1 MLYLLNALQ
10 LFSTV
15 ALLVVPETADKLA
28 VVVVVVVVVV
38 FVAVVVSLAA
48 AVVVAVAD
56 GERVEC
62 LFVVAVFGM
71 KNKAGYM

>member
-15 ALLVVPETADKLA
+15 ALLGVPETADKLA
-28 VVVVVVVVVV
+28 VVVFV

>member
-15 ALLVVPETADKLA
+15 ALLGVPETADKLA
-28 VVVVVVVVVV
+28 VVVVVVVVV
-38 FVAVVVSLAA
+38 VAVVVSLAA

>member
-15 ALLVVPETADKLA
+15 VLLVVPETADKLA
-28 VVVVVVVVVV
+28 VVVVVVVVFVV
-38 FVAVVVSLAA
+38 FAA

>member
-28 VVVVVVVVVV
+28 VVVVVVVVV

>member
-28 VVVVVVVVVV
+28 VVVVVVVV